1 MKAGHVHASAP
12 RRQGGASRGPADSRS
27 TPSKSWAWQ
36 TSLRT
41 TPGTIQRRAS
51 CPCGGSCPR
60 CQGSKHAG
68 DALQGKLRIGAINEP
83 AEREADR
90 VADAVMRMPDAGL
103 AGAAADVHAEATGE
117 FQRKESGAASLPASL
132 AFEGGLGSLGSGAP
146 LPASERDFFE
156 PRFGRSF
163 AYVRVHTDDE
173 ASHAAQAIGARAFT
187 LGNSIVMGEGAY
199 APGTHAGRTLLGH
212 ELTHVVQQEAGEL
225 IVRRQ
230 TISPDC
236 RGHEDVLRDAWAEG
250 LRLTVQTIE
259 SLNTA
264 LFSIGMADG
273 TVPSYLAQP
282 ISNAFGDVGLTAG
295 FSRLP
300 DLIRRYETIRNGF
313 QSGRTLRCDISTVPV
328 DQSECDRYAAFVIPG
343 NSTDIFIC
351 PSFFES
357 HMDTASRGTTLLH
370 EMAHSALGIAHRGGV
385 IQSFDCGTP
394 IGLEYD
400 DAKRNA
406 YAYDILANCLHGSGT
421 QATDVTVR
429 RPAPARASAR
439 GRADSRWSIS
449 AAAGADITPGA
460 ERLAAALG
468 GQVSL
473 RTGEFVVF
481 NPVIGL
487 NLLYLPSSGA
497 PIRRTWLRRPPISAC
512 AFSGRL
518 RVFISTSRQADMRGS
533 TLIQGTIRRHSSPAA
548 RPPPPVWG
556 GAGKGWNW
564 ARRRAP
570 SFPS

>member
-1 MKAGHVHASAP
+1 
-12 RRQGGASRGPADSRS
+12 
-27 TPSKSWAWQ
+27 
-36 TSLRT
+36 
-41 TPGTIQRRAS
+41 
-51 CPCGGSCPR
+51 
-60 CQGSKHAG
+60 
-68 DALQGKLRIGAINEP
+68 
-83 AEREADR
+83 
-90 VADAVMRMPDAGL
+90 
-103 AGAAADVHAEATGE
+103 
-117 FQRKESGAASLPASL
+117 
-132 AFEGGLGSLGSGAP
+132 
-146 LPASERDFFE
+146 
-156 PRFGRSF
+156 
-163 AYVRVHTDDE
+163 
-173 ASHAAQAIGARAFT
+173 
-187 LGNSIVMGEGAY
+187 
-199 APGTHAGRTLLGH
+199 
-212 ELTHVVQQEAGEL
+212 
-225 IVRRQ
+225 
-230 TISPDC
+230 
-236 RGHEDVLRDAWAEG
+236 
-250 LRLTVQTIE
+250 
-259 SLNTA
+259 
-264 LFSIGMADG
+264 
-273 TVPSYLAQP
+273 
-282 ISNAFGDVGLTAG
+282 
-295 FSRLP
+295 
-300 DLIRRYETIRNGF
+300 
-313 QSGRTLRCDISTVPV
+313 
-328 DQSECDRYAAFVIPG
+328 
-343 NSTDIFIC
+343 
-351 PSFFES
+351 
-357 HMDTASRGTTLLH
+357 MDTASRGTTLLH